1 MSGRSASGTMPPAAA
16 LARRAGRVER
26 ALVRW
31 LMRPAAVAAVE
42 SLSAGFRLIDLE
54 GEALKGVAW
63 ILGQKIQVM
72 LGGLLTARTYTPV
85 SWDAALGRTR
95 ILAWSHGD
103 GPGSAWASSLVE
115 GDICQFFGPRRSIE
129 LEGEG
134 PLVVFGDE
142 TSFGLALALAETGG
156 AAAAMLFEVSSIAEA
171 GPVLERLGLAAS
183 LVERVADD
191 SHLATIERDLRDLA
205 GEGATFVLTGR
216 AAAIQRLNRALKAAG
231 VGSSRLRAK
240 AYWAPGKAGLD

>member
-1 MSGRSASGTMPPAAA
+1 
-16 LARRAGRVER
+16 
-26 ALVRW
+26 
-31 LMRPAAVAAVE
+31 MRPAAVAAVE

-156 AAAAMLFEVSSIAEA
+156 AGGRDAVRGIEHRRGRA
-171 GPVLERLGLAAS
+171 GAGTAGLAAS